1 MLKKAGIDFTV
12 HRYEYDASADRV
24 GLQAAEALAQPQDRV
39 QKTLMALVE
48 GQLVCVIVPSDREVS
63 MKKLA
68 AVFGGKFAQMMNPAD
83 AERISVYKVGGI
95 SRAHYRST
103 RSRPRVKM
111 DRTIAGVST
120 PKHMLRHACQHDTCV
135 AAPTSRAHLIR
146 SSASQPNNLSHKPMR
161 PDHECCRRNVRALLG
176 DRAGDPQART
186 SA

>member
-39 QKTLMALVE
+39 LKTLMALVE
-48 GQLVCVIVPSDREVS
+48 GQPVYVIVPSDREVS

-83 AERISVYKVGGI
+83 AERISAYKVGGI

-103 RSRPRVKM
+103 RSRPRVNWVG
-111 DRTIAGVST
+111 RSQAFQHRST
-120 PKHMLRHACQHDTCV
+120 CCGTLASTTRLWPLRHPA
-135 AAPTSRAHLIR
+135 LI
-146 SSASQPNNLSHKPMR
+146 LFG
-161 PDHECCRRNVRALLG
+161 RALHN
-176 DRAGDPQART
+176 PIT
-186 SA
+186 